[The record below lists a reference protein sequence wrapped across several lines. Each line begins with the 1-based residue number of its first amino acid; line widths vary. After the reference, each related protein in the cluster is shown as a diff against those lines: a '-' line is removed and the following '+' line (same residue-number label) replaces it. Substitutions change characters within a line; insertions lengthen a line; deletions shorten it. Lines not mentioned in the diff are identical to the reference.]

1 MGTISSSS
9 GRPSAVVKQLATAD
23 GLPDEEEMVPI
34 DMRGAGDDLELD
46 VEEMVQ
52 NLGPQK
58 AAEAFVKCQEY
69 FAANKDQED
78 EEDRPQPMTC
88 KEWRTAGEGGEGEES
103 EEALGASEDE
113 GEEDCEE

>member
-78 EEDRPQPMTC
+78 EDDRPKPMTAL
-88 KEWRTAGEGGEGEES
+88 EWRTAGEGVEGEES
-103 EEALGASEDE
+103 EEALG
-113 GEEDCEE
+113 